1 MAYIYKNKL
10 IKKMLWGSKDF
21 PMAIYHDNA
30 HKQRYIK
37 PADVYELATLYF
49 TDRTEILTGLTPDII
64 NWGMTEKYRDDFGN
78 ITGLTNVVVNDGV
91 ETLDFCFTQSS
102 IKQITLP
109 SSVNT
114 LSDCFWSTAIERVNI
129 PSLSQWLNMYVTSST
144 FTPPWDDVN
153 KWTLYVNGMPL
164 TNLVTPSDINI
175 IRGNV
180 FSFNA
185 GLTSATITANVT
197 ELEDGVFAN
206 CQNLEWVEFK
216 GTTPPTLDGA
226 HVFYQTTHPI
236 YVPCESV
243 DAYKTAWAD
252 YIEDVS
258 RITCNEQPVY
268 GGKARLT
275 LSNGDIVEI
284 EGTGTLTKDDIF
296 EYRNTIVS
304 AEIGSGCTSIAN
316 ETFAYRG
323 LITSVTIPNSVTS
336 IGESAFEAC
345 SGLTSIVIPDSIT
358 NIEKMTFW
366 DCTGLTSVTIPN
378 SVTSIGQGAFYGCI
392 SLTSVTIPSGV
403 TNIANDSF
411 YYQGLTSVTVLAT
424 TPPTLGNSVFIKSS
438 DLKIYVPAA
447 SVNTYKAATNWSN
460 YSTYIQPIT

>member
-1 MAYIYKNKL
+1 MAVLKYNNKTIKQAFWGKN
-10 IKKMLWGSKDF
+10 SF
-21 PMAIYHDNA
+21 PMAVYDGNVYR
-30 HKQRYIK
+30 QRYIK

-64 NWGMTEKYRDDFGN
+64 NWGMTEKYRDENYD

-206 CQNLEWVEFK
+206 CQNLESVTFLSE
-216 GTTPPTLDGA
+216 TPPTLDGA

-236 YVPCESV
+236 YVPAESV
-243 DAYKTAWAD
+243 NAYKTAWAE

-258 RITCNEQPVY
+258 RIQ
-268 GGKARLT
+268 A
-275 LSNGDIVEI
+275 
-284 EGTGTLTKDDIF
+284 
-296 EYRNTIVS
+296 
-304 AEIGSGCTSIAN
+304 
-316 ETFAYRG
+316 
-323 LITSVTIPNSVTS
+323 IP
-336 IGESAFEAC
+336 
-345 SGLTSIVIPDSIT
+345 
-358 NIEKMTFW
+358 
-366 DCTGLTSVTIPN
+366 
-378 SVTSIGQGAFYGCI
+378 
-392 SLTSVTIPSGV
+392 
-403 TNIANDSF
+403 
-411 YYQGLTSVTVLAT
+411 
-424 TPPTLGNSVFIKSS
+424 
-438 DLKIYVPAA
+438 
-447 SVNTYKAATNWSN
+447 
-460 YSTYIQPIT
+460 